1 MLPWKS
7 NPLLY
12 VHWYLLWKE
21 ISYFDINI
29 PLQMLVIFSRESFY
43 IYLWM
48 NWLELISERVD
59 FDSILHLTSSK
70 LVNFLQSDISWTQSS
85 FSELYH
91 WLHFSSLVSHQQ
103 LLSLQLSLTL
113 QYPFTNSKQSKYS
126 QTTMAVANHW
136 NGCANDFSFCFVWWQ
151 QKEQWDKVNISTEK
165 RIAYF

>member
-1 MLPWKS
+1 
-7 NPLLY
+7 
-12 VHWYLLWKE
+12 
-21 ISYFDINI
+21 
-29 PLQMLVIFSRESFY
+29 
-43 IYLWM
+43 M

-165 RIAYF
+165 RIAYFLKYINNRLNCKTNVFVYALQQKCEYHNNLPCNLLPQYCI